1 MADQNIQTYI
11 CEIQKTLTE
20 FASLPES
27 RQKLADARADIEYHY
42 RYWTSGVIRRIGCIG
57 EQERF
62 EVYSTFHSKERLYDL
77 CWVEKDG
84 GLTKSLPLALECEW
98 DHFGNINRYR
108 REIEYDFEKLLW
120 SCALLRVMIFECWL
134 PETDVDTV
142 KCKAEAE
149 IGNLIRRIEAFS
161 SSQSE
166 AIYLFFVGC
175 TYKAGNEY
183 IFGHYPVLESDPVVG
198 LKLDETWRSKDI
210 SGFTFEGKT
219 HELKIKKWNEFLVK
233 VCEILSE
240 DNPLQ
245 FRDVLEEKPRHFKEK
260 RSGFPRSASSTSI
273 KKIGNTGIYVHTGI
287 DNDQKKKLL
296 QELVEYFKCNMPV
309 PYINVNG

>member
-11 CEIQKTLTE
+11 CDIQDTLTE
-20 FASLPES
+20 FVSLPES
-27 RQKLADARADIEYHY
+27 QQNLADARADIEYHY
-42 RYWTSGVIRRIGCIG
+42 RYYTSGVIRRIGYIG

-120 SCALLRVMIFECWL
+120 SCAALRVMIFECWY
-134 PETDVDTV
+134 PDDPADTV
-142 KCKAEAE
+142 RQIAKEE
-149 IGNLIRRIEAFS
+149 IENLIRRIEAFTS
-161 SSQSE
+161 AQSG
-166 AIYLFFVGC
+166 ATYLFCVAC
-175 TYKAGNEY
+175 TYKEGNEY
-183 IFGHYPVLESDPVVG
+183 VFGRYSVLESDPVVR
-198 LKLDETWRSKDI
+198 LKPNETWISKKI
-210 SGFTFEGKT
+210 SGFTFDGEDY
-219 HELKIKKWNEFLVK
+219 ELKLKKWNEFLVK
-233 VCEILSE
+233 ICEILSE